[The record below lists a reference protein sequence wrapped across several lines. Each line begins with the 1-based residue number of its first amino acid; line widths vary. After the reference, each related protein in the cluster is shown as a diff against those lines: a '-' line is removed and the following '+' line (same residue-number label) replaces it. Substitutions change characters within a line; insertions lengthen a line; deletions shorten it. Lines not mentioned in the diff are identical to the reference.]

1 MIDLAESK
9 LFTPIKNADNG
20 VPIYLLTHKVAP
32 LQQNFYFVNNGMTDD
47 GRFLWFYCA
56 FPPSPIKTLGLLDLE
71 AQTVRH
77 FPETQFSGSSPWVDP
92 VSGFV
97 YWAAH
102 ESIWCRGPHE
112 SETVQC
118 VNSLPEDVV
127 RERTVYRMA
136 THLTRSA
143 DGKEFFIDA
152 ALGLQWVFGTLP
164 INGGDFQPWQR
175 FDRNY
180 NHAQFSPTDPNLV
193 LFAEEN
199 HPDPITGLKFPIID
213 RMWLIERGKR
223 ARPVFSTP
231 TRVTHEWWDEDGQHV
246 WCVWGNQA
254 WRTNIVT
261 QEIEKIDWQQ
271 HCWHAHHSRSAHT
284 QCLVSDSNERFYRGC
299 PSGVHFLNRVT
310 GKEIQI
316 IRHPEMSNFTGA
328 RYHID
333 PHPRFCGQDRFVVFT
348 TVIRGQVD
356 LAIVKTSDLIER
368 T

>member
-9 LFTPIKNADNG
+9 LFTAIKNADNG
-20 VPIYLLTHKVAP
+20 VSIYLLTHKVAP

-56 FPPSPIKTLGLLDLE
+56 FPPSPIKTLGLLDLQE
-71 AQTVRH
+71 QTVRH

-92 VSGFV
+92 ISGFV
-97 YWAAH
+97 YWGAH
-102 ESIWCRGPHE
+102 ESIWCRGPRE

-118 VNSLPEDVV
+118 INSLPEDIV

-152 ALGLQWVFGTLP
+152 ALGLQWVLGSLP
-164 INGGDFQPWQR
+164 IDGGDFQLWQR

-180 NHAQFSPTDPNLV
+180 NHAQFSPTDPNLA

-231 TRVTHEWWDEDGQHV
+231 TRVTHEWWDEDGKHV

-254 WRTNIVT
+254 WRTNIAT
-261 QEIEKIDWQQ
+261 QEIEKIDWRQ
-271 HCWHAHHSRSAHT
+271 HCWHAHHSRGA
-284 QCLVSDSNERFYRGC
+284 QYLISDSNERFYRGC

-310 GKEIQI
+310 GKEIEI
-316 IRHPEMSNFTGA
+316 IRNPEMANFTGA
-328 RYHID
+328 HYHID

-348 TVIRGQVD
+348 TAIRGQVD
-356 LAIVKTSDLIER
+356 LALVKTSDLIER